1 MPLTRTRPER
11 GLGILG
17 RLPVNPRLAAISGP
31 LRDSV
36 FPLKDGSLTI
46 GREISN
52 LLILDDSLASA
63 QHCELKCDAEGACV
77 LRDLGSASGT
87 FVNGLPVTER
97 VLVTGDQVVVGG
109 SVFVFHSEEV
119 KENESGTIV
128 LSETAKAVSEAAAKT
143 RMRGVDVRYLQP
155 DALAALPSGERTA
168 RDLQTL
174 VKISTAIGSIRDVE
188 SLQWQL
194 LGMIFDVVPGE
205 RGAILVGSD
214 PEEFSSVVAWDRV
227 AGPQHA
233 VPVDRELARQVLEEG
248 VAILSNEKNGGAAV
262 SAAASSSASAA
273 DEDDEDKDSDSEVNA
288 RAKEA
293 EAKKSVVHSLMC
305 VPLLNLDKAI
315 GLIYLDTTNPTA
327 RFTNEDLQ
335 LVTAIAGIA
344 SMALESARQVEWLGS
359 ENQRLRAEV
368 DLDHDMVGDSAA
380 MRDVYQLIER
390 VAATDSTVLVY
401 GESGTGKELCA
412 RAIHR
417 NSPRRDHPFVAI
429 NCAALTETLLESE
442 LFGHERGAFTGAV
455 TQKRGQLEMAN
466 TGTIFLD
473 EMGEISPALQA
484 KLLRVLQERDFMRV
498 GGTRSISLNIRVIAA
513 TNKNLL
519 TATREGTFREDLYYR
534 LNVVAITMP
543 PLRDRKE
550 DIPQLANYFG
560 AKYAEKCNRRIMGIT
575 PDAGNLLKQ
584 YDWPGNIRELEN
596 AIERAVV
603 LGSSGMILP
612 EDLPEALHETSGQ
625 SMRSSTYHEAV
636 RQLKRQLIL
645 TAMDQSEGKIT
656 EAARLLGVHAN
667 YLHRLIRNLDL
678 RLTLK
683 KRNQG

>member
-1 MPLTRTRPER
+1 
-11 GLGILG
+11 
-17 RLPVNPRLAAISGP
+17 
-31 LRDSV
+31 V
-36 FPLKDGSLTI
+36 FPFQDGSLTI
-46 GREISN
+46 GREISSQ
-52 LLILDDSLASA
+52 LILNDTLVAP
-63 QHCELKCDAEGACV
+63 QHCKLTVEPDGACV
-77 LRDLGSASGT
+77 VHDLGSVSGT

-97 VLVTGDQVVVGG
+97 IVVAGDQVVVGA
-109 SVFVFHSEEV
+109 STFVFHDEEV
-119 KENESGTIV
+119 KENETGSIV
-128 LSETAKAVSEAAAKT
+128 LSEMTKAVSGAAAKT
-143 RMRGVDVRYLQP
+143 RLRGEDVRYLQP

-194 LGMIFDVVPGE
+194 LGMIFDVAPAE

-233 VPVDRELARQVLEEG
+233 VQVDRELARQVLEEG
-248 VAILSNEKNGGAAV
+248 VAILSNEKNGGAA
-262 SAAASSSASAA
+262 SSASGVA
-273 DEDDEDKDSDSEVNA
+273 DGGDGKPA
-288 RAKEA
+288 
-293 EAKKSVVHSLMC
+293 VHSLMC

-315 GLIYLDTTNPTA
+315 GLIYLDTTNPSA

-344 SMALESARQVEWLGS
+344 SMAFESARQVEWLGS

-390 VAATDSTVLVY
+390 VATSDSTVLVY

-412 RAIHR
+412 RAVHR
-417 NSPRRDHPFVAI
+417 NSSRRDQPFVAI

-466 TGTIFLD
+466 SGTIFLD
-473 EMGEISPALQA
+473 EMGEISPALQS

-498 GGTRSISLNIRVIAA
+498 GGTKSISLNIRVIAA

-550 DIPQLANYFG
+550 DIPQLANYFA
-560 AKYAEKCNRRIMGIT
+560 AKYAERCNRQIMGIS
-575 PDAGNLLKQ
+575 PDAGTLLKQ

-603 LGSSGMILP
+603 LGSSGIILP
-612 EDLPEALHETSGQ
+612 EDLPETLHETPAQ

-636 RQLKRQLIL
+636 RQLKRQLIM
-645 TAMDQSEGKIT
+645 TAMEQSEGKIT
-656 EAARLLGVHAN
+656 EAARLLGVHSN

-678 RLTLK
+678 RLALK
-683 KRNQG
+683 KKSQG

>member
-1 MPLTRTRPER
+1 MRRYGACRALDVDYAAYPAPSPKQGWEYWAPT
-11 GLGILG
+11 
-17 RLPVNPRLAAISGP
+17 PVNPRLAAISGP

-36 FPLKDGSLTI
+36 FPFKDGSLTI
-46 GREISN
+46 GREVSN
-52 LLILDDSLASA
+52 QLILDDSLVSP
-63 QHCELKCDAEGACV
+63 QHCKLTREPDGACV
-77 LRDLGSASGT
+77 VHDLGSTSGT

-97 VLVTGDQVVVGG
+97 IVVAGDQVVVGA
-109 SVFVFHSEEV
+109 SVFVFHDEEA

-128 LSETAKAVSEAAAKT
+128 LSETAKAVSDAAAKT
-143 RMRGVDVRYLQP
+143 RLRGVDMRYLQP

-233 VPVDRELARQVLEEG
+233 VAVDRELARQVLEEG
-248 VAILSNEKNGGAAV
+248 VAILSNEKNGGI
-262 SAAASSSASAA
+262 AAASSSSSKA
-273 DEDDEDKDSDSEVNA
+273 DEGESDKSGSEKPA
-288 RAKEA
+288 
-293 EAKKSVVHSLMC
+293 VHSLMC

-315 GLIYLDTTNPTA
+315 GLIYLDTTNPSA

-380 MRDVYQLIER
+380 MREVYQLIER
-390 VAATDSTVLVY
+390 VATTDSTVLVY

-417 NSPRRDHPFVAI
+417 NSNRRDQPFVAI

-466 TGTIFLD
+466 SGTIFLD

-498 GGTRSISLNIRVIAA
+498 GGTRSIALNIRVIAA

-550 DIPQLANYFG
+550 DIPQLANYFA
-560 AKYAEKCNRRIMGIT
+560 AKYAEKCNRRIMGIST
-575 PDAGNLLKQ
+575 DAGTLLKQ

-612 EDLPEALHETSGQ
+612 EDLPEALHETPAQ

-656 EAARLLGVHAN
+656 EAARLLGVHSN

-678 RLTLK
+678 RLALK

>member
-1 MPLTRTRPER
+1 M
-11 GLGILG
+11 
-17 RLPVNPRLAAISGP
+17 NPRLAAISGP

-36 FPLKDGSLTI
+36 FPFQDGSLTI

-52 LLILDDSLASA
+52 QLILNDTLVSA
-63 QHCELKCDAEGACV
+63 QHCKLTVEPDGACV
-77 LRDLGSASGT
+77 VHDLGSVSGT

-97 VLVTGDQVVVGG
+97 IVVAGDQVVVGT
-109 SVFVFHSEEV
+109 STFVFHDEEV
-119 KENESGTIV
+119 KENETGSIV
-128 LSETAKAVSEAAAKT
+128 LSEMTKAVSDAAAKT
-143 RMRGVDVRYLQP
+143 RLRGEDVRYLQP

-194 LGMIFDVVPGE
+194 LGMIFDVVPAE

-233 VPVDRELARQVLEEG
+233 VQVDRELARQVLEEG
-248 VAILSNEKNGGAAV
+248 VAILSNEKNGGAA
-262 SAAASSSASAA
+262 ASASGVA
-273 DEDDEDKDSDSEVNA
+273 DGEDGKPA
-288 RAKEA
+288 
-293 EAKKSVVHSLMC
+293 VHSLMC

-315 GLIYLDTTNPTA
+315 GLIYLDTTNPSA

-344 SMALESARQVEWLGS
+344 SMAFESARQVEWLGS

-390 VAATDSTVLVY
+390 VATSDSTVLVY

-417 NSPRRDHPFVAI
+417 NSSRRDQPFVAI

-466 TGTIFLD
+466 SGTIFLD

-498 GGTRSISLNIRVIAA
+498 GGTKSISLNIRVIAA

-550 DIPQLANYFG
+550 DIPQLANYFA
-560 AKYAEKCNRRIMGIT
+560 AKYAERCNRQIMGIS
-575 PDAGNLLKQ
+575 PDAGTLLKQ

-603 LGSSGMILP
+603 LGSSGIILP
-612 EDLPEALHETSGQ
+612 EDLPETLHETPAQ

-678 RLTLK
+678 RMTLK

>member
-1 MPLTRTRPER
+1 LT
-11 GLGILG
+11 
-17 RLPVNPRLAAISGP
+17 V
-31 LRDSV
+31 
-36 FPLKDGSLTI
+36 

-52 LLILDDSLASA
+52 QLILNDTLVSP
-63 QHCELKCDAEGACV
+63 QHCKLTREPDGACV
-77 LRDLGSASGT
+77 VHDLGSASGT

-97 VLVTGDQVVVGG
+97 IVVAGDQVVVGA
-109 SVFVFHSEEV
+109 STFVFHDEEA
-119 KENESGTIV
+119 KENETGSIV
-128 LSETAKAVSEAAAKT
+128 LSETNAASDAAKT
-143 RMRGVDVRYLQP
+143 RLRGEDVRYLQP

-194 LGMIFDVVPGE
+194 LGMIFDVVPAE
-205 RGAILVGSD
+205 RGAILVGTD
-214 PEEFSSVVAWDRV
+214 PEELSSVVAWDRV

-233 VPVDRELARQVLEEG
+233 VQVDRELARQVLEEG
-248 VAILSNEKNGGAAV
+248 VAILSNEKNGGM
-262 SAAASSSASAA
+262 AAASGSLAQSSGSGEGG
-273 DEDDEDKDSDSEVNA
+273 D
-288 RAKEA
+288 AKPE
-293 EAKKSVVHSLMC
+293 VHSLMC
-305 VPLLNLDKAI
+305 VPLNNLDRAI
-315 GLIYLDTTNPTA
+315 GLIYLDTTNPSG

-344 SMALESARQVEWLGS
+344 SMAFESARQVEWLGS

-368 DLDHDMVGDSAA
+368 DLEHDMVGDSAA
-380 MRDVYQLIER
+380 MREVYQLIER
-390 VAATDSTVLVY
+390 VATSDSTVLVY

-417 NSPRRDHPFVAI
+417 NSPRRDQPFVAI

-466 TGTIFLD
+466 SGTIFLD

-498 GGTRSISLNIRVIAA
+498 GGTRSIPLNIRVIAA

-550 DIPQLANYFG
+550 DIPQLANHF
-560 AKYAEKCNRRIMGIT
+560 AVKYAEKCNRQIMGIS
-575 PDAGNLLKQ
+575 PDAGTLLKQ

-603 LGSSGMILP
+603 LGSSGIILP
-612 EDLPEALHETSGQ
+612 EDLPETLHETPAQ

-656 EAARLLGVHAN
+656 EAARLLGVHSN

-678 RLTLK
+678 RMALK
-683 KRNQG
+683 KKSQG

>member
-1 MPLTRTRPER
+1 MPPTRS
-11 GLGILG
+11 GLQMAGKSGTPIT
-17 RLPVNPRLAAISGP
+17 VNPRLAAINGP
-31 LRDSV
+31 LRDAV

-52 LLILDDSLASA
+52 QLILDDSLVSLE
-63 QHCELKCDAEGACV
+63 HCQLTCDEAGACIV
-77 LRDLGSASGT
+77 RDLGSASGT

-97 VLVTGDQVVVGG
+97 ALMPGDQVVVGG
-109 SVFVFHSEEV
+109 SVFVFHSEEA

-128 LSETAKAVSEAAAKT
+128 LGDSARATSDAAAKT
-143 RMRGVDVRYLQP
+143 RLRGVDVRYLQP
-155 DALAALPSGERTA
+155 DALAALPTGERTA

-194 LGMIFDVVPGE
+194 LGMIFDVVPAE
-205 RGAILVGSD
+205 RGAIVVGSD

-227 AGPQHA
+227 AGPQHP
-233 VPVDRELARQVLEEG
+233 VTVDREVARQVLEEG
-248 VAILSNEKNGGAAV
+248 VAMLSNELNGTAAVPADSATASDEGGAEK
-262 SAAASSSASAA
+262 AA
-273 DEDDEDKDSDSEVNA
+273 
-288 RAKEA
+288 
-293 EAKKSVVHSLMC
+293 VHSLMC

-315 GLIYLDTTNPTA
+315 GLIYLDTTNPSA

-368 DLDHDMVGDSAA
+368 DLDHDMVGDSGP

-412 RAIHR
+412 RAVHR
-417 NSPRRDHPFVAI
+417 NSPRRDQPFVAI
-429 NCAALTETLLESE
+429 NC
-442 LFGHERGAFTGAV
+442 AV
-455 TQKRGQLEMAN
+455 TQKRGQLEMA
-466 TGTIFLD
+466 TSGTIFLD

-498 GGTRSISLNIRVIAA
+498 GGTRSIPLNIRVIAA

-519 TATREGTFREDLYYR
+519 KATREGTFREDLYYR

-543 PLRDRKE
+543 PLRDHKE
-550 DIPQLANYFG
+550 DIPQLANYFA
-560 AKYAEKCNRRIMGIT
+560 AKYAEKCNRRIMGVS
-575 PDAGNLLKQ
+575 PDAGTLLKQ

-612 EDLPEALHETSGQ
+612 EDLPETLHETPAQ

-656 EAARLLGVHAN
+656 EAARLLGVHSN

-678 RLTLK
+678 RLVLK

>member
-1 MPLTRTRPER
+1 MPPPRPSSKK
-11 GLGILG
+11 G
-17 RLPVNPRLAAISGP
+17 RELRAITPVNPRLAAISGP

-36 FPLKDGSLTI
+36 FPFQDGSLTI

-52 LLILDDSLASA
+52 QLILNDTLVSA
-63 QHCELKCDAEGACV
+63 QHCKLTVEPDGACV
-77 LRDLGSASGT
+77 VHDLGSVSGT

-97 VLVTGDQVVVGG
+97 IVVAGDQVVVGT
-109 SVFVFHSEEV
+109 STFVFHDEEV
-119 KENESGTIV
+119 KENETGSIV
-128 LSETAKAVSEAAAKT
+128 LSEMTKAVSDAAAKT
-143 RMRGVDVRYLQP
+143 RLRGEDVRYLQP

-194 LGMIFDVVPGE
+194 LGMIFDVVPAE

-233 VPVDRELARQVLEEG
+233 VQVDRELARQVLEEG
-248 VAILSNEKNGGAAV
+248 VAILSNEKNGGAA
-262 SAAASSSASAA
+262 ASASGVA
-273 DEDDEDKDSDSEVNA
+273 DGEDGKPA
-288 RAKEA
+288 
-293 EAKKSVVHSLMC
+293 VHSLMC

-315 GLIYLDTTNPTA
+315 GLIYLDTTNPSA

-344 SMALESARQVEWLGS
+344 SMAFESARQVEWLGS

-390 VAATDSTVLVY
+390 VATSDSTVLVY

-417 NSPRRDHPFVAI
+417 NSSRRDQPFVAI

-466 TGTIFLD
+466 SGTIFLD

-498 GGTRSISLNIRVIAA
+498 GGTKSISLNIRVIAA

-550 DIPQLANYFG
+550 DIPQLSNYFA
-560 AKYAEKCNRRIMGIT
+560 AKYAERCNRQIMGIS
-575 PDAGNLLKQ
+575 PDAGTLLKQ

-603 LGSSGMILP
+603 LGSSGIILP
-612 EDLPEALHETSGQ
+612 EDLPETLHETPAQ

-678 RLTLK
+678 RMTLK

>member
-1 MPLTRTRPER
+1 
-11 GLGILG
+11 
-17 RLPVNPRLAAISGP
+17 
-31 LRDSV
+31 
-36 FPLKDGSLTI
+36 LKDGSLTI

-52 LLILDDSLASA
+52 QLMLDDSLVSLE
-63 QHCELKCDAEGACV
+63 HCQLTCDDAGACIV
-77 LRDLGSASGT
+77 RDLGSATGT

-97 VLVTGDQVVVGG
+97 TLMPGDQVVVGG
-109 SVFVFHSEEV
+109 SVFVFHSEEA

-128 LSETAKAVSEAAAKT
+128 LSDSAKATSDAAAKT
-143 RMRGVDVRYLQP
+143 RLRGVDVRYLHP
-155 DALAALPSGERTA
+155 DALAALPTGERTA

-194 LGMIFDVVPGE
+194 LGMIFDVVPAE
-205 RGAILVGSD
+205 RGAIVVGSD

-233 VPVDRELARQVLEEG
+233 VTVDREVARQVLEEG
-248 VAILSNEKNGGAAV
+248 VAMLSNELNGATASVAAD
-262 SAAASSSASAA
+262 SAAASDHGGAEKAA
-273 DEDDEDKDSDSEVNA
+273 
-288 RAKEA
+288 
-293 EAKKSVVHSLMC
+293 VHSLMC

-315 GLIYLDTTNPTA
+315 GLIYLDTTNPSA

-368 DLDHDMVGDSAA
+368 DLDHDMVGDSGP

-390 VAATDSTVLVY
+390 VAVTDSTVLVY

-412 RAIHR
+412 RAVHR
-417 NSPRRDHPFVAI
+417 NSPRRDQPFVAI

-466 TGTIFLD
+466 SGTIFLD

-498 GGTRSISLNIRVIAA
+498 GGTRSIPLNIRVIAA

-519 TATREGTFREDLYYR
+519 KATREGTFREDLYYR

-543 PLRDRKE
+543 PLRDHKE
-550 DIPQLANYFG
+550 DIPQLANYFA
-560 AKYAEKCNRRIMGIT
+560 AKYGEKCNRRVMGVS
-575 PDAGNLLKQ
+575 PDAGTLLKQ

-612 EDLPEALHETSGQ
+612 EDLPETLHETPAQ

-656 EAARLLGVHAN
+656 EAARLLGVHSN

-678 RLTLK
+678 RMTLK

>member
-1 MPLTRTRPER
+1 VP
-11 GLGILG
+11 G
-17 RLPVNPRLAAISGP
+17 RRCRLCRLPAPDLKKGWEYWAAIPVNPRLAAISGP

-46 GREISN
+46 GRETSN
-52 LLILDDSLASA
+52 QLILDDALVSLR
-63 QHCELKCDAEGACV
+63 HCKLTREPDDACV
-77 LRDLGSASGT
+77 VHDLGSASGT

-97 VLVTGDQVVVGG
+97 IIVAGDQVVVGA
-109 SVFVFHSEEV
+109 SVFVFHDEEA
-119 KENESGTIV
+119 KESESGTIV

-143 RMRGVDVRYLQP
+143 RLRGVDVRYLQP

-214 PEEFSSVVAWDRV
+214 PEEFSSIVAWDRV

-233 VPVDRELARQVLEEG
+233 VAVDRELARQVLEEG
-248 VAILSNEKNGGAAV
+248 VAILSNEKNGGAA
-262 SAAASSSASAA
+262 AASSG
-273 DEDDEDKDSDSEVNA
+273 
-288 RAKEA
+288 A
-293 EAKKSVVHSLMC
+293 EKGESGTEKPAVHSLMC

-380 MRDVYQLIER
+380 MREVYQLIER
-390 VAATDSTVLVY
+390 VATTESTVLVY

-417 NSPRRDHPFVAI
+417 NSNRRDQPFVAI

-473 EMGEISPALQA
+473 EMGEISPALQS

-498 GGTRSISLNIRVIAA
+498 GGTRSIPLNIRVIAA

-519 TATREGTFREDLYYR
+519 TAAREGTFREDLYYR

-560 AKYAEKCNRRIMGIT
+560 AKYSERCNRRIMGISA
-575 PDAGNLLKQ
+575 DAGMLLKQ

-612 EDLPEALHETSGQ
+612 EDLPEALHETPAQ

-656 EAARLLGVHAN
+656 EAARLLGVHSN

>member
-1 MPLTRTRPER
+1 M
-11 GLGILG
+11 
-17 RLPVNPRLAAISGP
+17 NPRLSAISGP

-36 FPLKDGSLTI
+36 FPFQDGSLTV

-52 LLILDDSLASA
+52 QLILNDALVSP
-63 QHCELKCDAEGACV
+63 QHCKLTREPDGAFV
-77 LRDLGSASGT
+77 VHDLGSTSGT

-97 VLVTGDQVVVGG
+97 IVVAGDQVVVGA
-109 SVFVFHSEEV
+109 STFVFHDEEA
-119 KENESGTIV
+119 KENETGSIV
-128 LSETAKAVSEAAAKT
+128 LSETAKAVSDAAAKT
-143 RMRGVDVRYLQP
+143 RLRGEDVRYLQP

-194 LGMIFDVVPGE
+194 LGMIFDVVPAE

-214 PEEFSSVVAWDRV
+214 PEELSSVVAWDRV

-233 VPVDRELARQVLEEG
+233 VQVERELARQVLEEG
-248 VAILSNEKNGGAAV
+248 VAILSNEKNGGAVA
-262 SAAASSSASAA
+262 SSASDSGSESA
-273 DEDDEDKDSDSEVNA
+273 EGDDGKPA
-288 RAKEA
+288 
-293 EAKKSVVHSLMC
+293 VHSLMC
-305 VPLLNLDKAI
+305 VPLNNLDKAI
-315 GLIYLDTTNPTA
+315 GLIYLDTTSPTA
-327 RFTNEDLQ
+327 CFTNEDLQ

-344 SMALESARQVEWLGS
+344 SMAFESARQVEWLGS

-390 VAATDSTVLVY
+390 VATSESTVLVY

-417 NSPRRDHPFVAI
+417 NSPRRDQPFVAI
-429 NCAALTETLLESE
+429 NCAALAETLLESE

-498 GGTRSISLNIRVIAA
+498 GGTRSIPLNIRVIAA

-550 DIPQLANYFG
+550 DIPQLANHFA
-560 AKYAEKCNRRIMGIT
+560 AKYSEKCNRQIMGIS
-575 PDAGNLLKQ
+575 PDAGTLLKQ

-603 LGSSGMILP
+603 LGSSGIILP
-612 EDLPEALHETSGQ
+612 EDLPETLHETPAQ

-656 EAARLLGVHAN
+656 EAARLLGVHSN

-678 RLTLK
+678 RMALK
-683 KRNQG
+683 KKNQG

>member
-1 MPLTRTRPER
+1 
-11 GLGILG
+11 
-17 RLPVNPRLAAISGP
+17 VNPRLAAISGP

-46 GREISN
+46 GREFSN
-52 LLILDDSLASA
+52 QLILDDSLVSL
-63 QHCELKCDAEGACV
+63 QHCKLACDAAGACV
-77 LRDLGSASGT
+77 VQDLGSATGT

-97 VLVTGDQVVVGG
+97 VLVAGDQIVVGG
-109 SVFVFHSEEV
+109 SVFAFHSEET
-119 KENESGTIV
+119 KENETGTIV
-128 LSETAKAVSEAAAKT
+128 LSETAKAVSDAAAKT
-143 RMRGVDVRYLQP
+143 RLRGVDVRYLQP

-174 VKISTAIGSIRDVE
+174 VKISTAIGSIHDVE

-233 VPVDRELARQVLEEG
+233 VAVDRELARQVLEEG
-248 VAILSNEKNGGAAV
+248 VAILSNEKNGGTAVAAT
-262 SAAASSSASAA
+262 AAEAEDS
-273 DEDDEDKDSDSEVNA
+273 DEDDDEDAEPKPKVK
-288 RAKEA
+288 AKA
-293 EAKKSVVHSLMC
+293 GDAKKPPVHSLMC
-305 VPLLNLDKAI
+305 VPLLNHDKAI
-315 GLIYLDTTNPTA
+315 GLIYLDTTSPSA

-368 DLDHDMVGDSAA
+368 DLDHDMVGDSSA

-390 VAATDSTVLVY
+390 VASTDSTVLVY

-417 NSPRRDHPFVAI
+417 NSKRRDQPFVAI

-466 TGTIFLD
+466 AGTIFLD

-498 GGTRSISLNIRVIAA
+498 GGTRSIPLNIRVIAA

-560 AKYAEKCNRRIMGIT
+560 AKYAEKCNRRIMGIS
-575 PDAGNLLKQ
+575 PDAGTLLKQ

-612 EDLPEALHETSGQ
+612 EDLPEALHETPAQ

-656 EAARLLGVHAN
+656 EAARLLGVHSN

-678 RLTLK
+678 RLALK
-683 KRNQG
+683 KRNQA

>member
-1 MPLTRTRPER
+1 MPPTPPQPRYEA
-11 GLGILG
+11 GILG
-17 RLPVNPRLAAISGP
+17 RLPVNPRLSAISGP

-36 FPLKDGSLTI
+36 FPLQDGSLTL

-52 LLILDDSLASA
+52 QLILNDTMVSP
-63 QHCELKCDAEGACV
+63 QHCKLTREPDGACV
-77 LRDLGSASGT
+77 VHDLGSASGT

-97 VLVTGDQVVVGG
+97 IIVAGDQVVVGA
-109 SVFVFHSEEV
+109 STFVFHDEEAKESET
-119 KENESGTIV
+119 GTIV
-128 LSETAKAVSEAAAKT
+128 LSETDKAVSDAAAKT
-143 RMRGVDVRYLQP
+143 RLRGVDVRYLQP

-214 PEEFSSVVAWDRV
+214 PEEFSSIVAWDRV

-233 VPVDRELARQVLEEG
+233 VSVDRDLARQVLEEG
-248 VAILSNEKNGGAAV
+248 VAILSNERNGG
-262 SAAASSSASAA
+262 SASGA
-273 DEDDEDKDSDSEVNA
+273 DAGKPA
-288 RAKEA
+288 
-293 EAKKSVVHSLMC
+293 VHSLMC

-380 MRDVYQLIER
+380 MREVYQLIER
-390 VAATDSTVLVY
+390 VASTESTVLVY

-417 NSPRRDHPFVAI
+417 NSNRRDQPFVAI

-498 GGTRSISLNIRVIAA
+498 GGTRSIPLNIRVIAA

-560 AKYAEKCNRRIMGIT
+560 AKYSERCNRRIMGISA
-575 PDAGNLLKQ
+575 DAGTLLKQ

-612 EDLPEALHETSGQ
+612 EDLPEALHETPAQ

-645 TAMDQSEGKIT
+645 TATDQSEGKIT
-656 EAARLLGVHAN
+656 EAARLLGVHSN

-678 RLTLK
+678 RLALK